1 MYDKIVKLIAN
12 TIVQFSDAP
21 IYLDDVM
28 QSDEPFYFVLAIED
42 SLTDNVGIN
51 VQNKAYS
58 VDIALVD
65 NKPNKQLVTS
75 LTEDCGAFFNVIDID
90 GNQLFPEDYKTFK
103 TDGVQHVNFTLAFP
117 QQIEWSEYE

>member
-1 MYDKIVKLIAN
+1 MYDKLVKLIAS
-12 TIVQFSDAP
+12 TIARFSDAP

-28 QSDEPFYFVLAIED
+28 QSDEPFYFVLSIED

-65 NKPNKQLVTS
+65 NKSNKELVTS
-75 LTEDCGAFFNVIDID
+75 LTEDCGAFFNVLNID
-90 GNQLFPEDYKTFK
+90 GNNVFPEDYTTFK
-103 TDGVQHVNFTLAFP
+103 TDGVQHVNFTIAFP
-117 QQIEWSEYE
+117 QQIEWSED